1 MYYVYSNNRM
11 GTFPERGVSNKVVKS
26 VAVPEAGERC
36 HVYLLY
42 ISKLPSDAHK
52 AGAVYLRPL
61 PNTPSKG
68 PRYTAVPIGKNT
80 LCGMVKNMCIKADL
94 ETRTNH
100 SLRATAATA
109 LFKANVPGKV
119 IQERTG
125 HRSLDT
131 LRKYECSTERQHGA
145 ASKTIAIREEVD
157 YQKTLCSVASEKAS
171 TGSSTARTASL
182 PITLNI
188 QSMSGCTIN
197 LSYGPPPESTQEDPV
212 ALPELSEKEVEE
224 LFSDF

>member
-1 MYYVYSNNRM
+1 MPSGTLLLRLEWLQERLVASVSAKESSALAPISPAKRELPLRAQAPPLNRLQL
-11 GTFPERGVSNKVVKS
+11 S
-26 VAVPEAGERC
+26 V
-36 HVYLLY
+36 
-42 ISKLPSDAHK
+42 
-52 AGAVYLRPL
+52 
-61 PNTPSKG
+61 
-68 PRYTAVPIGKNT
+68 
-80 LCGMVKNMCIKADL
+80 
-94 ETRTNH
+94 NH
-100 SLRATAATA
+100 SLCATAATA
-109 LFKANVPGKV
+109 LFKADVPEKV

-125 HRSLDT
+125 HRSLDA
-131 LRKYECSTERQHGA
+131 LRKYERSTERQHGA
-145 ASKTIAIREEVD
+145 ASKILAIRNEVD
-157 YQKTLCSVASEKAS
+157 YQKALCSVASEKAS